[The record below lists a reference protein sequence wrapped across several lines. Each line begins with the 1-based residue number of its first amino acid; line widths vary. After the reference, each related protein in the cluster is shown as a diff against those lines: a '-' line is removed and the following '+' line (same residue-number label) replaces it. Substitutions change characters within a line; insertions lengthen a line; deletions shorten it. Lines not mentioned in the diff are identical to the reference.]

1 MCNPAFKTWL
11 LGGFLVDFEW
21 RHFFSPWLLGGAVLD
36 VEEHVREVERPN
48 RSQDGS
54 WLVN

>member
-1 MCNPAFKTWL
+1 M
-11 LGGFLVDFEW
+11 VDFEW
-21 RHFFSPWLLGGAVLD
+21 RHFFSPWLLGGSVLD

-54 WLVN
+54 WLVLVVNQ